1 MCGSTSNC
9 CPASPG
15 TGHRSRRTKFRCR
28 QPAPQFAWKAP
39 VLDDPYATEVPEFK
53 KPQQAHLAIFSDQS
67 VCLRDTTKL
76 GQRAA
81 LRVSSWRRAC
91 DVAPQGNDRSPALLV
106 DAAHLCNLDVVL
118 VIIALVYAH
127 SIDPDSPEALKRAG
141 VLQHR
146 PAVLCLEKDVPE
158 RTNKYGMAK
167 GVVAIIAAPAVGGP
181 FVLGALV
188 VIVGLQLQMNE

>member
-1 MCGSTSNC
+1 MGISICAVERLLLPSAMVKLRKRYVGSSLAFLFGTST
-9 CPASPG
+9 PG
-15 TGHRSRRTKFRCR
+15 VKIQCLAFKWSL
-28 QPAPQFAWKAP
+28 A
-39 VLDDPYATEVPEFK
+39 EVVT
-53 KPQQAHLAIFSDQS
+53 S
-67 VCLRDTTKL
+67 
-76 GQRAA
+76 AA
-81 LRVSSWRRAC
+81 KYNWHDC
-91 DVAPQGNDRSPALLV
+91 F
-106 DAAHLCNLDVVL
+106 
-118 VIIALVYAH
+118 ALVYAH